1 MKKIYLAGLV
11 ALLGLASCGDSSNSD
26 ALTGQVTDAE
36 GIQEAALSFGEG
48 GATNG
53 NEYFNGLVAAVV
65 AVDVKFGELDLLDE
79 KDASED
85 KIKAGIDSTL
95 KKIEEGRAAI
105 ELYKDKTW
113 PKRAEFHTLTV
124 EWFATVENI
133 VKTNVTPL
141 VAAMAKPAEEMTDA
155 EIDLYDAYVESL
167 ETYYEVDGRWV
178 AFQYDYAAAN
188 GFEISGTIDETAIMN
203 EELGE

>member
-26 ALTGQVTDAE
+26 ALTGQLTDSE

-48 GATNG
+48 GATDG
-53 NEYFNGLVAAVV
+53 NQYFNGLVAAVV
-65 AVDVKFGELDLLDE
+65 AVDVKFGEIDRLDE
-79 KDASED
+79 MDASED

-105 ELYKDKTW
+105 ELYKDKSW
-113 PKRAEFHTLTV
+113 PKRAEFHTLTL
-124 EWFATVENI
+124 EWFSTIENI
-133 VKTNVTPL
+133 VKSNVTPL

-155 EIDLYDAYVESL
+155 ESDLYDAYIESL

-188 GFEISGTIDETAIMN
+188 NFTIEGTIDEEAIMD
-203 EELGE
+203 EELAH

>member
-26 ALTGQVTDAE
+26 ALTGQLTDSE

-48 GATNG
+48 GATDG
-53 NEYFNGLVAAVV
+53 NQYFNGLVAAVV
-65 AVDVKFGELDLLDE
+65 AVDVKFGEIDRLDE
-79 KDASED
+79 MDASED

-105 ELYKDKTW
+105 ELYKDKSW
-113 PKRAEFHTLTV
+113 PKRAEFHTLTL
-124 EWFATVENI
+124 EWFSTIENI

-141 VAAMAKPAEEMTDA
+141 VAAMAKPSEEMTDA
-155 EIDLYDAYVESL
+155 EIDLYDSYIESL

-188 GFEISGTIDETAIMN
+188 NFTIEGTIDEEAIMD
-203 EELGE
+203 EELAH